1 MTPRLSRAQRATI
14 DAVPLGNRDV
24 LVVCYATTISLC
36 ASDAEPGWRCPYH
49 ELRALLADTALAG
62 AKS

>member
-1 MTPRLSRAQRATI
+1 MVRQDHA
-14 DAVPLGNRDV
+14 
-24 LVVCYATTISLC
+24 CHEC
-36 ASDAEPGWRCPYH
+36 APDAEPGWRCPYH